1 MNHPFSAKKL
11 PYSWENVKEYWPQRL
26 IHVPTMESIP
36 RDDNNVYRAAGIDV
50 HKPKY
55 NILSY
60 TWGRW
65 KIPDGT
71 DCPALPV
78 TGTPWQIPAVKEE
91 HFTVDAF
98 QKVIRTITGTDIAW
112 VWVDVG
118 CIDQRDNEQAA
129 LEIGRQ
135 ASIFKQ
141 AQSSFVWL
149 SHVSTA
155 KLTSAIQDAQTY
167 GLEMRDYIDKRHA
180 SLDIMQIVT
189 ELKRALNNIFQDPWF
204 SSLWTLQEV
213 VLRNDAVMLSTEG
226 EPVAWESEPRLQ
238 YAFLTMFINHCQ
250 NIYWDLEDVEKRV
263 WAARYTGNGSVD
275 EGLVDSLRDIRE
287 QILQAGFYY
296 LFSDNPN
303 VQYGTARYR
312 KTSRRVDRVY
322 AIMQIYDIRV
332 GKSAPGDNP
341 ELEELVDEFA
351 SAILQLSPG
360 HTHSTNSLILVLGGA
375 GGWWDKKQQYRVE
388 CASNSAVKGGSCVL
402 FIHVTPP
409 EKGKTW
415 RITENSTVPDILMNY
430 REPNSLCTIIVNPKN
445 RSGPVRA
452 SGMCCLL
459 AGLMKISTEAGFREG
474 LMADNGWGLR
484 FEVLLDYH
492 IKGAITGRRAL
503 YAPRLTDSRSLETNS
518 ESATIDHEKVRVLL
532 LGDVRGTW
540 NTRNRAFERRNLGL
554 LLYSSA
560 MGDDRDW
567 KSAPYERL
575 GICLWGA
582 FEDWHDQMLEQIPW
596 ERVDGLEL
604 H

>member
-1 MNHPFSAKKL
+1 MNHPFTAKKL

-36 RDDNNVYRAAGIDV
+36 RDNNNVYRAAGIDV
-50 HKPKY
+50 YKPKY

-78 TGTPWQIPAVKEE
+78 IGTPWQIPAVKEE

-149 SHVSTA
+149 SHVPTA
-155 KLTSAIQDAQTY
+155 NLASAIQDAQNY
-167 GLEMRDYIDKRHA
+167 GLEMRDYIDKVHA
-180 SLDIMQIVT
+180 SLDIKQIVT
-189 ELKRALNNIFQDPWF
+189 ELKRALNDIFQDPWF

-213 VLRNDAVMLSTEG
+213 VLRNDAVVLSTEG

-238 YAFLTMFINHCQ
+238 YTFLTMFINHCQ
-250 NIYWDLEDVEKRV
+250 NIYWDLENVERRV
-263 WAARYTGNGSVD
+263 WAARYTDNGSID
-275 EGLVDSLRDIRE
+275 KGLIDSLQDIRE
-287 QILQAGFYY
+287 QILKAGFYY

-332 GKSAPGDNP
+332 GKSARPGDNP

-351 SAILQLSPG
+351 GAIHTHSAILGQLF
-360 HTHSTNSLILVLGGA
+360 L
-375 GGWWDKKQQYRVE
+375 
-388 CASNSAVKGGSCVL
+388 
-402 FIHVTPP
+402 HVTPP

-415 RITENSTVPDILMNY
+415 RITENSTVPNVLMNY
-430 REPNSLCTIIVNPKN
+430 REPNNLCTIVFNPED
-445 RSGPVRA
+445 RSRPVRA
-452 SGMCCLL
+452 SGMCCSL
-459 AGLMKISTEAGFREG
+459 ADLMKVSTEAGFIEG
-474 LMADNGWGLR
+474 LMAQDGWGMR
-484 FEVLLDYH
+484 FEALLDHH
-492 IKGAITGRRAL
+492 IKGAITGRRAS
-503 YAPRLTDSRSLETNS
+503 YSPHLTDLRSLETNS
-518 ESATIDHEKVRVLL
+518 KSATIGLEKVRVLL

-540 NTRNRAFERRNLGL
+540 NTRNRAFERDNIGL
-554 LLYSSA
+554 LLYSSVQE
-560 MGDDRDW
+560 DDGDW

-575 GICLWGA
+575 GVCIWGA

-596 ERVDGLEL
+596 DRVDGLEL
-604 H
+604 C